1 MTILDSMLMF
11 SPPSAP
17 QAITTGAAASTN
29 IIDLLNPRD
38 LGIGDDPALKLMF
51 YVSTAFTSAGAGT
64 LQIAFQGAPD
74 DGTGNPGTYVTYAES
89 RAYALANLSLG
100 AKLFPIDVPH
110 RDPTLT
116 ATFPRFY
123 RLLYTVAVADFT
135 AGKVVAGIVIDRQDS
150 AQYPAGLTITN

>member
-1 MTILDSMLMF
+1 MILDRLLMF

-17 QAITTGAAASTN
+17 QAITTGATPSTD

-38 LGIGDDPALKLMF
+38 MGIGDNPALKLAI
-51 YVSTAFTSAGAGT
+51 YITTAFTSNGAST
-64 LQIAFQGAPD
+64 LQVAFQGAPD
-74 DGTGNPGTYVTYAES
+74 NGSGAPGTYVTYAES
-89 RAYALANLSLG
+89 RAYALADLAIG
-100 AKLFPIDVPH
+100 AKLLPIDLPH
-110 RDPTLT
+110 RDPTLI

-135 AGKVVAGIVIDRQDS
+135 AGAIVAGIVLDRQDS